1 MRWMLLLAACS
12 SSPPYT
18 MTTVDQRPIGAQ
30 LLVAKNGHVD
40 VISADGKP
48 VSHVAD
54 GPGRVVGPTGDGDAI
69 TVDASGQ
76 IRRIGK
82 QPRTLAVL
90 KAQRCGAPTIRATWR
105 GDDGHG
111 CIGVG
116 KEGIDVVWDVELA
129 TGEAHA
135 FELPGSRC
143 APDASAQ
150 PATPCAL
157 PAPMTKGFELNG
169 QTYAL
174 IAVSPRKRWE
184 IYQPTAPSEPQA
196 LVFVDVE
203 KKQRYAPARN
213 DAWPAA
219 LVPGVVPSNAS
230 WPDRPQ
236 ISWIRDELAA
246 IDGEVLVEVGVRTQD
261 LGSFVRF

>member
-1 MRWMLLLAACS
+1 MKRLIVLAACGH

-18 MTTVDQRPIGAQ
+18 VSEAPPTVGAQ

-40 VISADGKP
+40 VIAADGKP
-48 VSHVAD
+48 VKHVAD

-82 QPRTLAVL
+82 APRELALL
-90 KAQRCGAPTIRATWR
+90 KAQRCGAPVIRATWR

-116 KEGIDVVWDVELA
+116 KEGIDVVWDVDLA
-129 TGEAHA
+129 SGEAHA
-135 FELPGSRC
+135 FELPGTHC
-143 APDASAQ
+143 APDVSAQ

-157 PAPMTKGFELNG
+157 PAPMTKGFELGG

-184 IYQPTAPSEPQA
+184 VYQPTAPGEPQT
-196 LVFVDVE
+196 LVFVDTE
-203 KKQRYAPARN
+203 KKQRYAPTR
-213 DAWPAA
+213 DGAWPAA
-219 LVPGVVPSNAS
+219 LTEGAAPNNAR

-236 ISWIRDELAA
+236 ISWLRDELAA
-246 IDGEVLVEVGVRTQD
+246 IDGEVLVEVGQRTQD